1 MKLTLRFLRTTPRL
15 HPQLSCDH
23 PSSSV
28 SGQWIVPTAG
38 LADRPFLWLQERPPP
53 MRPPTC
59 WCPLEARASPA
70 PPVRP
75 NQRFDR
81 GEPACEITPLSCSH
95 WARDILHPCRS
106 SVQAPPTPPCL
117 YFTPNVNGSFLD
129 KKKERERKKKRKGD
143 TGRNKEATARGAC
156 FTGSRGTVRAAVT
169 AGRESQPKP
178 RLSFSPLWLLW
189 FTLASLHR
197 LPGRKKWR
205 MCLSSSQ
212 NNISGPFIRWFGQLK
227 QVPLGDITW

>member
-1 MKLTLRFLRTTPRL
+1 MKLTLCFLRTTPRL

-75 NQRFDR
+75 NQRSDR

-95 WARDILHPCRS
+95 WAQDTLHPCRS
-106 SVQAPPTPPCL
+106 SVQAPHPTLPLFYTECQWL
-117 YFTPNVNGSFLD
+117 LFGL
-129 KKKERERKKKRKGD
+129 KKKRKGKKKEKK
-143 TGRNKEATARGAC
+143 TGYREKQGSNCKRGV
-156 FTGSRGTVRAAVT
+156 FYWVWGY
-169 AGRESQPKP
+169 SQ
-178 RLSFSPLWLLW
+178 
-189 FTLASLHR
+189 
-197 LPGRKKWR
+197 
-205 MCLSSSQ
+205 SSSY
-212 NNISGPFIRWFGQLK
+212 GRP
-227 QVPLGDITW
+227 